1 MMIEWRELSTL
12 TKVFYTGG
20 LISFIGLV
28 IMVLTRKMSIWDI
41 LAWKW
46 DLLKRCPWCM

>member
-41 LAWKW
+41 LSWKFK
-46 DLLKRCPWCM
+46 LCPWCM

>member
-20 LISFIGLV
+20 LISFIGLA
-28 IMVLTRKMSIWDI
+28 IMILSGMAGIGDI